1 MEGHQVNNS
10 KRNKQVPF
18 KHKIQV
24 AAAIAVVLANAVKFI
39 QILLALIK

>member
-1 MEGHQVNNS
+1 MQGHPSNNS
-10 KRNKQVPF
+10 KPKKQIQF
-18 KHKIQV
+18 KHMVQM